1 MSGVLCTGF
10 EPFGKFP
17 SNPSFDALELAQ
29 SRGLLPAGTA
39 IARIPVRWDGAVAS
53 LQAAAEQHRPRA
65 IVCFGLHGGL
75 AGREANAIY
84 LELTARNRD
93 GAAKADNAGITR
105 ELTAIEPGGPDTAPA
120 TLDMAAIHDA
130 LSRAGFEPRFS
141 DDAGAYLCNHL
152 FYRGAR
158 LYAAQ
163 FPFGFVHVPP
173 VQEIGGVLS
182 LEQLARAV
190 AIIVESAAKQ
200 AAIQASQ
207 VGTS

>member
-17 SNPSFDALELAQ
+17 SNPSFDALQRAQ
-29 SRGLLPAGTA
+29 SRGLLPTGTA
-39 IARIPVRWDGAVAS
+39 IERIPVRWDSAAAS
-53 LQAAAEQHRPRA
+53 LQAAVVQHNPRA
-65 IVCFGLHGGL
+65 VVCFGLHGGL

-84 LELTARNRD
+84 LERTARNRD
-93 GAAKADNAGITR
+93 GASKADNAGITR
-105 ELTAIEPGGPDTAPA
+105 ELTAIDPNGPETIAA

-130 LSRAGFEPRFS
+130 LSRAGFEARFS

-158 LYAAQ
+158 AYSAQ

-173 VQEIGGVLS
+173 VQEMDGVLS
-182 LEQLARAV
+182 LDHLASAV
-190 AIIVESAAKQ
+190 AIIVEQVAMQ
-200 AAIQASQ
+200 ADR
-207 VGTS
+207 VRTS